1 MLALLF
7 SCCGLRHRPH
17 DQPNEHTPLIPHADD
32 TPTSQPRVVDQQKF
46 KERLGSVVRS
56 KEGKMVNVNAPFP
69 FNLHD
74 QQSQEHSSSQ
84 SSCDVSG
91 GTLSNSRPP
100 SPPPLRHLHKSPST
114 ASLPDGPP
122 LVVGP
127 AASILN
133 IRLVKSARSTHST
146 RGRSQRIGDS
156 ISRTP
161 VPISQSELAPDEEN
175 TPRAQLPTS
184 PLEQST
190 HPPDNSETP
199 PCYPEDF
206 NIHDAGAVARS
217 WGD

>member
-1 MLALLF
+1 
-7 SCCGLRHRPH
+7 
-17 DQPNEHTPLIPHADD
+17 
-32 TPTSQPRVVDQQKF
+32 
-46 KERLGSVVRS
+46 
-56 KEGKMVNVNAPFP
+56 MVNVNAPFP

-74 QQSQEHSSSQ
+74 QEHSSSQ
-84 SSCDVSG
+84 SSRDVSG
-91 GTLSNSRPP
+91 SRPP

-114 ASLPDGPP
+114 TSLPDGLP

-161 VPISQSELAPDEEN
+161 VPISQSELALDEQN

-184 PLEQST
+184 PLEQTT